1 MIRVRAKGAG
11 AFLLLFLLLCSFV
24 ALLPGVASG
33 VTSSTTATTKPAGST
48 TTKPGATATTK
59 KPTSS
64 GSTTTTKKPTS
75 SGTTTTTKPATTTTT
90 KPAGPAQP
98 SLNCEAA
105 ILMDAAT
112 GRVIYA
118 RNADERRSIASTTK
132 IMTGLLAIET
142 LPLDKTVTVSQR
154 AADVGE
160 SEMWLE
166 PGEVRTVEELL
177 YGLFVKS
184 GNDAAMALAEACS
197 GTVEKFAAK
206 MNAKAAELGLK
217 NTHFMNPHGLEAAG
231 HYSSARD
238 MANLARYAM
247 QDAEFRKL
255 VSTKV
260 INLPWPGHP
269 GGRTFTNYNTLL
281 PKVSWVNGVKTGY
294 TTEAG
299 WCLIGSATKNGV
311 TLVSS
316 VMGDVLRDDVDPDT
330 LALFNFGFAKYKD
343 VTLGEKG
350 VKMAEV
356 GVPYYYGQTM
366 PLVTDGVVRR
376 SMFVDDATTTAVT
389 VTEGITLPVGPGT
402 IMGKVVYKVAGKP
415 VGEVNLITTKAF
427 AKPTLGIKFAY
438 YWDRFVA
445 WLKQTV

>member
-1 MIRVRAKGAG
+1 MIRARAKGAG
-11 AFLLLFLLLCSFV
+11 AFLLLFLLLCSYLV
-24 ALLPGVASG
+24 LLPGVARG
-33 VTSSTTATTKPAGST
+33 ATTTTKPAGST
-48 TTKPGATATTK
+48 TTKPGVTTTTK
-59 KPTSS
+59 KPTPP
-64 GSTTTTKKPTS
+64 GSTTTTKKPAATGS
-75 SGTTTTTKPATTTTT
+75 TTTTKPANATTTTT
-90 KPAGPAQP
+90 KPAGQAQP

-112 GRVIYA
+112 GRVIFA

-132 IMTGLLAIET
+132 IMTCILAIEN
-142 LPLDKTVTVSQR
+142 LPLDKEVTVSQR

-177 YGLFVKS
+177 YGLMVKS
-184 GNDAAMALAEACS
+184 GNDAAMALAEAVS
-197 GTVEKFAAK
+197 GTVEKFAQK
-206 MNAKAAELGLK
+206 MNTKATELGLK
-217 NTHFMNPHGLEAAG
+217 NTHFVNPHGLEATG

-238 MANLARYAM
+238 MANLARYAL

-255 VSTKV
+255 ASTKV
-260 INLPWPGHP
+260 INLPWPGHA

-281 PKVSWVNGVKTGY
+281 PKVSWVNGIKTGY

-316 VMGDVLRDDVDPDT
+316 VLGDLLRDAVDPDT
-330 LALFNFGFAKYKD
+330 LALFNYGFAKYKD

-376 SMFVDDATTTAVT
+376 SVFIDDPTTTAVM
-389 VTEGITLPVGPGT
+389 VTEVLTLPVEPGT
-402 IMGKVVYKVAGKP
+402 VMGKVVYKVAGTA

-427 AKPTLGIKFAY
+427 VEPTLGIKFTF

-445 WLKQTV
+445 WLKETG

>member
-11 AFLLLFLLLCSFV
+11 AFLLLFLLICSFV
-24 ALLPGVASG
+24 ALLPGVAGG
-33 VTSSTTATTKPAGST
+33 VTSSTTATTKPVKST
-48 TTKPGATATTK
+48 TTKLGATTTTK
-59 KPTSS
+59 KPAPS
-64 GSTTTTKKPTS
+64 GSTTTTKPVN
-75 SGTTTTTKPATTTTT
+75 ATTTTT
-90 KPAGPAQP
+90 KPAGPPSP

-166 PGEVRTVEELL
+166 PGEVCTVEELL

-206 MNAKAAELGLK
+206 MNAKAVELGLT
-217 NTHFMNPHGLEAAG
+217 NTHFMNPHGLEATG

-247 QDAEFRKL
+247 QDAEFRKM

-330 LALFNFGFAKYKD
+330 MALFNYGFAKYKD

-366 PLVTDGVVRR
+366 PLVTDGAMHR
-376 SMFVDDATTTAVT
+376 SLFVDDATTTAVM
-389 VTEGITLPVGPGT
+389 VTEELTLPVEPGKV
-402 IMGKVVYKVAGKP
+402 MGKVVYNVAGKP

-427 AKPTLGIKFAY
+427 AEPTLGIKFAY